1 MGRKATGRTTKLVRI
16 PTDMDLGK
24 VMDLYYAI
32 EVELSKPR
40 GTSPRSYFLNQFL
53 DKIEDVIKE

>member
-1 MGRKATGRTTKLVRI
+1 MGRKPTGRTTKLVRI
-16 PTDMDLGK
+16 PIDLDLEK
-24 VMDLYYAI
+24 VMDVYYTI
-32 EVELSKPR
+32 EVELSKDR